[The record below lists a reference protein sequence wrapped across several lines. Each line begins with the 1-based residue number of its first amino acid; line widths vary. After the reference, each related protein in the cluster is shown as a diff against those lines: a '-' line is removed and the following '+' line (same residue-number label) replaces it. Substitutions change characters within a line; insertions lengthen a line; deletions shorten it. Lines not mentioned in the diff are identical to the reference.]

1 MKLGP
6 HKDNISGFVFNVF
19 YNFPRYSSM
28 KDENI
33 FMAEKLKTDVRKS
46 ENVKV
51 SVVGFFTQTSGL

>member
-1 MKLGP
+1 M
-6 HKDNISGFVFNVF
+6 VFFFSVF

-51 SVVGFFTQTSGL
+51 SAGGFFTRTSGL

>member
-1 MKLGP
+1 
-6 HKDNISGFVFNVF
+6 
-19 YNFPRYSSM
+19 M

-51 SVVGFFTQTSGL
+51 SAVGFFYTNQWLIIIMAVLIKEKTVA